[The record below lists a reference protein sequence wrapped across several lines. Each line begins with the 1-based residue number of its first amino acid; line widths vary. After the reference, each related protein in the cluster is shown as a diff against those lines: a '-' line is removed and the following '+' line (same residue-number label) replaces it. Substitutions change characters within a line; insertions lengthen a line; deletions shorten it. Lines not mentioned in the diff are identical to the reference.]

1 MTLAEIDARIASLEA
16 QMMELN
22 RTVATLDGQLLNLP
36 PVPGLG
42 DLRQQLIN
50 QRDAARNRYNAL
62 SEERNELKDR
72 QQRILDAQAT
82 AISGGLSEESAL
94 KKAEAEVARSEG
106 LKSFLKYAGIA
117 LLIIVAAWLIIRWK
131 RKK

>member
-1 MTLAEIDARIASLEA
+1 MTLAEIDARIAALEA
-16 QMMELN
+16 EMMELN
-22 RTVATLDGQLLNLP
+22 RTVNTLDGQLLNLP
-36 PVPGLG
+36 PVPGVN
-42 DLRQQLIN
+42 DLRQQIIN
-50 QRDAARNRYNAL
+50 QRDAAKNRYNAL
-62 SEERNELKDR
+62 SAERSELKER